1 MPPPDYYKAKKSNW
15 GAKKTT
21 SKKGKGRKSSKVAQK
36 GTKTKEIL
44 KKISKEAE
52 KRYERQKVIDA
63 ALKKRDTTDKKTKD
77 TTTKDTTTTK
87 KDEGILGLMAKIGH
101 GEVLDDYIGD
111 TAWLAKYKT
120 GQHKLRSQFDR
131 LRAKYGDDFLKTTQ
145 AKVLANYL
153 SGVPV
158 ERGGGLGARDDT
170 YGGGE
175 FSKVDE
181 FGNFITDEELA
192 EAEEKR
198 EALLQRVASGKVT
211 GDELTNLFRDQTQ
224 ADIGKGL
231 SESQWANFRQQLMAA
246 DPSPGNQAYKAA
258 LPWSSGSGLT
268 ALMEKV
274 TPGSFVGKN
283 ILGGLFPKQSEWKD
297 WKANQQIFK
306 DTSVPELGGG
316 DDKGIAGLP
325 ASTTPFTDV
334 NNNGILDHL
343 EVAQATTTPATTTT
357 TPAQTTFASAVTPFD
372 YDALA
377 PQFGPQYPGHYSHW
391 GWGYANGGIV
401 SKARPQQYIEWKK
414 IIKTFPEMV

>member
-1 MPPPDYYKAKKSNW
+1 M
-15 GAKKTT
+15 
-21 SKKGKGRKSSKVAQK
+21 
-36 GTKTKEIL
+36 
-44 KKISKEAE
+44 
-52 KRYERQKVIDA
+52 
-63 ALKKRDTTDKKTKD
+63 
-77 TTTKDTTTTK
+77 
-87 KDEGILGLMAKIGH
+87 EGL
-101 GEVLDDYIGD
+101 
-111 TAWLAKYKT
+111 
-120 GQHKLRSQFDR
+120 
-131 LRAKYGDDFLKTTQ
+131 TQ
-145 AKVLANYL
+145 A
-153 SGVPV
+153 
-158 ERGGGLGARDDT
+158 
-170 YGGGE
+170 E
-175 FSKVDE
+175 FDE
-181 FGNFITDEELA
+181 A
-192 EAEEKR
+192 EAER
-198 EALLQRVASGKVT
+198 EDLLTKIASGMYT
-211 GDELTNLFRDQTQ
+211 QNTLADIFRDQTQ

-231 SESQWANFRQQLMAA
+231 SESQSANFRQQLMAA

-357 TPAQTTFASAVTPFD
+357 TPATTTTTPAQTTFASAVTPFD